1 MRHRGPVALLLCLWL
16 SACSDSPTAPA
27 PVYPAVNGTYTGT
40 ATFTTTTSSVT
51 CSANTAVSQAGDR
64 VSIAAIQLGSECG
77 VGTVPG
83 GQFTISTAGALTIAP
98 ASVTDTACEG
108 TYAVTGSGGFFDRE
122 LRITLNYASTASRCI
137 LRGFTTTMTR

>member
-1 MRHRGPVALLLCLWL
+1 MLRKYGGEP
-16 SACSDSPTAPA
+16 
-27 PVYPAVNGTYTGT
+27 G
-40 ATFTTTTSSVT
+40 
-51 CSANTAVSQAGDR
+51 GDR

-83 GQFTISTAGALTIAP
+83 GQFTMSTTGALTIAP
-98 ASVTDTACEG
+98 ASVTDIACEG

-137 LRGFTTTMTR
+137 LRSFTTTMTRCRAVQAGRQLIGTVGAGSLTGGPAPARA